1 MVLCLMITLCVNLA
15 HSVGGTRRGHV
26 LQVARRTMPDHRP
39 VGISRSDSRMSRCA
53 AAFLFCIL
61 RVLNGLRKRA
71 RHAHAP
77 RSPSTHAPRH
87 HVTATHLPGGFRLRY
102 PGVPAPAT
110 TGPARTGRPRPG
122 RSSDT
127 AGSSAT
133 RSRGRICVCVNFK
146 TGPHSNSDS
155 TTALMRA
162 RPRGGTLTRLLATGQ
177 QAGRR

>member
-53 AAFLFCIL
+53 AAFQFS
-61 RVLNGLRKRA
+61 
-71 RHAHAP
+71 AP
-77 RSPSTHAPRH
+77 QWLEKTSTVASTHTPQRPP
-87 HVTATHLPGGFRLRY
+87 TPLPAGRGYGR

-122 RSSDT
+122 RSSDDRGLR
-127 AGSSAT
+127 GST
-133 RSRGRICVCVNFK
+133 PRPRTCVCVSPC
-146 TGPHSNSDS
+146 GSVSRLQLQRAGEARD
-155 TTALMRA
+155 RA
-162 RPRGGTLTRLLATGQ
+162 RASPSGHEHLTGENTSRIFVVA
-177 QAGRR
+177 

>member
-1 MVLCLMITLCVNLA
+1 MVLCVMITLCVNLA

-53 AAFLFCIL
+53 AAFQFS
-61 RVLNGLRKRA
+61 A
-71 RHAHAP
+71 RQWLEKTSTVA
-77 RSPSTHAPRH
+77 STHTPQRPPTPPPAGYGR
-87 HVTATHLPGGFRLRY
+87 

-127 AGSSAT
+127 AGSAARPLAT
-133 RSRGRICVCVNFK
+133 ALACVCHRVRLRA
-146 TGPHSNSDS
+146 S
-155 TTALMRA
+155 TAARRA
-162 RPRGGTLTRLLATGQ
+162 RRGG
-177 QAGRR
+177 AGRARGHEHPGNTSRIRKKPCES